1 MSRKKGRYET
11 HQPTNLSGDGVNVG
25 VWRLASSCGLYAV
38 AKAYAQPQAPRV
50 VRIAH
55 LSRRQG
61 PDAEMAAY
69 AIMGAQLG
77 AEEADVTAGMFGTR
91 VELIIEDA
99 VTPENVESL
108 TAKLGAQAHLSAIVA
123 ALDERTAA
131 RVSDATQPAPGL
143 FERRARGGVC
153 AGRNAIA

>member
-1 MSRKKGRYET
+1 MRHISRRT
-11 HQPTNLSGDGVNVG
+11 F
-25 VWRLASSCGLYAV
+25 LAMASTLGFGGLQSPASLYAV

-108 TAKLGAQAHLSAIVA
+108 TASSAPRRICPPSSPLWTSVPPPGSATPPSSSAWSVRTPPPVA
-123 ALDERTAA
+123 A
-131 RVSDATQPAPGL
+131 
-143 FERRARGGVC
+143 FC